1 MNITTQFTNLV
12 TISSP
17 SGKEE
22 EMSTY
27 LQKWLTNN
35 KFVYKTDSV
44 GNIYAKNNVKGI
56 PLLLCA
62 HMDTVQ
68 PGEYIKPQVKNG
80 IIASDGTTILGADN
94 KAAIAAIMYAVENS
108 QEQKPLEILF
118 TVKEETGGGVEFFP
132 FKWIQAKKA
141 LIFDSAKP
149 LGGIILSS
157 PHIVNFDIQIMGKAA
172 HSSLPEKGINAF
184 SPAFQMLSLIPVGIQ
199 ADNESTVNIGL
210 INGGTGINT
219 VPDTIHIQGEVRS
232 YHKKLF
238 NQHVNTIKT
247 ILKDS
252 AKKWGVSYTV
262 SLNGYCAGYVHNKHS
277 KFISSISSIV
287 SSSGLSPVFHT
298 KSGISDANVLNV
310 HDIETVNLSDGVQY
324 PHTTNEQISVKDLEK
339 LSEIIKKCIMQL

>member
-22 EMSTY
+22 EISHY

-35 KFVYKTDSV
+35 KFVYKIDSV

-68 PGEYIKPQVKNG
+68 PGENIKPQAKKG
-80 IIASDGTTILGADN
+80 IITSDGTTILGADN
-94 KAAIAAIMYAVENS
+94 KAAIAAIMQAVENS

-118 TVKEETGGGVEFFP
+118 TVKEETGGGAEFFP
-132 FKWIQAKKA
+132 FKWIQAKNA

-157 PHIVNFDIQIMGKAA
+157 PHIVNFDIHIIGKAA

-184 SPAFQMLSLIPVGIQ
+184 TPAFQMLSVLPVGMQ
-199 ADNESTVNIGL
+199 SDNESTVNIGL
-210 INGGTGINT
+210 IEGGTGINT

-232 YHKKLF
+232 YNKKLF
-238 NQHVNTIKT
+238 NQHVKNIKAL
-247 ILKDS
+247 LKET
-252 AKKWGVSYTV
+252 AKKWGVSYTL
-262 SLNGYCAGYVHNKHS
+262 SLNGYCAGYTHKKQS
-277 KFISSISSIV
+277 KLISSISSILT
-287 SSSGLSPVFHT
+287 SSNLSPVFHG

-310 HDIETVNLSDGVQY
+310 NGIETVNLSDGVQN
-324 PHTTNEQISVKDLEK
+324 PHTTKEQISEKDLEK
-339 LSEIIKKCIMQL
+339 LSEIIKKCITQL